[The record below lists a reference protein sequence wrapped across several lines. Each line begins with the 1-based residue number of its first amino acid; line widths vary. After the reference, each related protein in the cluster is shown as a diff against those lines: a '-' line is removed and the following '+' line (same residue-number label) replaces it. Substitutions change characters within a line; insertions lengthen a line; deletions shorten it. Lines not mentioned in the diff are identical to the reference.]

1 MSTQELRSGVEH
13 RSIGAEGCAAERR
26 GGSEPQR
33 IAQRSIGASERRV
46 AQRSEVHGASEHR
59 SGRAAALD
67 GVEHRSRGLRSGAER
82 SIGAEGCAAERSGA
96 SEHRSI
102 GAEELPHYGVEQI
115 RGRIGA
121 SECRISAVD
130 RSGAEW
136 SIGTSERRVAAPEH
150 HQAELIQLHEYKST
164 CGLVQAPERSNGA
177 SEQER
182 LPGHAL
188 HSLCPNNLHQSHTS
202 CRENGTTPNAD
213 QAILQGE
220 LVSKTQLPQKDKT

>member
-1 MSTQELRSGVEH
+1 MEW
-13 RSIGAEGCAAERR
+13 SIGAE
-26 GGSEPQR
+26 
-33 IAQRSIGASERRV
+33 V
-46 AQRSEVHGASEHR
+46 
-59 SGRAAALD
+59 
-67 GVEHRSRGLRSGAER
+67 
-82 SIGAEGCAAERSGA
+82 CAAERSGA
-96 SEHRSI
+96 SERRAAQRSGAEHRSI

-150 HQAELIQLHEYKST
+150 HQAELIQLHEYEST

-188 HSLCPNNLHQSHTS
+188 HSLCNSY
-202 CRENGTTPNAD
+202 
-213 QAILQGE
+213 LQDVQPC
-220 LVSKTQLPQKDKT
+220 LQF

>member
-1 MSTQELRSGVEH
+1 MEDQSRRGLRS
-13 RSIGAEGCAAERR
+13 
-26 GGSEPQR
+26 
-33 IAQRSIGASERRV
+33 GASERRV

-67 GVEHRSRGLRSGAER
+67 RVEHRSGGLRSGAE
-82 SIGAEGCAAERSGA
+82 
-96 SEHRSI
+96 RSI

-188 HSLCPNNLHQSHTS
+188 HSLCFIYIY
-202 CRENGTTPNAD
+202 RYFWWVVWG
-213 QAILQGE
+213 
-220 LVSKTQLPQKDKT
+220 

>member
-1 MSTQELRSGVEH
+1 MEW
-13 RSIGAEGCAAERR
+13 SIGAE
-26 GGSEPQR
+26 
-33 IAQRSIGASERRV
+33 V
-46 AQRSEVHGASEHR
+46 
-59 SGRAAALD
+59 
-67 GVEHRSRGLRSGAER
+67 
-82 SIGAEGCAAERSGA
+82 CAAERSGA
-96 SEHRSI
+96 SERRAAQRSGAEHRSI

-136 SIGTSERRVAAPEH
+136 SIGTSERRVAAPER

-188 HSLCPNNLHQSHTS
+188 HSLCNV
-202 CRENGTTPNAD
+202 
-213 QAILQGE
+213 GE
-220 LVSKTQLPQKDKT
+220 TNVDALRLEKRSGEKIVGV